1 MTEDPIVNEVIRRH
15 IERSKRGMQTYGT
28 SIYENETKSTFE
40 WLEDA
45 IEECLDQV
53 IYLQKVLVKL
63 KEEETKRIQ
72 AEYQR
77 KMNESV

>member
-15 IERSKRGMQTYGT
+15 IERSKRGMETYGT
-28 SIYENETKSTFE
+28 SIYDNDTKSTFE

-53 IYLQKVLVKL
+53 IYLQKVLDRL
-63 KEEETKRIQ
+63 KADEVKRIQ
-72 AEYQR
+72 EEYKR
-77 KMNESV
+77 KTDGGV